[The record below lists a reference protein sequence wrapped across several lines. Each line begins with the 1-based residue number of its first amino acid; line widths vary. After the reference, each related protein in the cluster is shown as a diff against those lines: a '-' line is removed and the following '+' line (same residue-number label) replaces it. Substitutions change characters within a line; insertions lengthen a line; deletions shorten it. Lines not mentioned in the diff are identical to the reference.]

1 MGLTMEQQKA
11 VASQMARRYR
21 QASKKKKGQ
30 IIEEYMGLSGCTRHH
45 AAWLLR
51 CWGTTVGEPARM
63 GGRSRSWSASAA
75 DAGTRAG
82 STMRR
87 PLRP

>member
-1 MGLTMEQQKA
+1 MGLTMEQQKV

-30 IIEEYMGLSGCTRHH
+30 IIEEYMGLTGCTRHH

-51 CWGTTVGEPARM
+51 CWGTTVWDRHDGQLVKIVVGQRRRRRHGVDPL
-63 GGRSRSWSASAA
+63 SW
-75 DAGTRAG
+75 THRE
-82 STMRR
+82 
-87 PLRP
+87 